1 MKKILLF
8 LFVCAHIIQVDA
20 QCTTPNQ
27 TVIENFNA
35 NVLPTCWTQYNGFS
49 FNANETWCSGGA
61 YPPMLILPMTVNA
74 KGIITFRARNNPS
87 FGAPYVS
94 IGAVSAP
101 GSPASF
107 VSIYNFNV
115 TNSTM
120 ATFTVNLSAYTG
132 NYQYIAITL
141 PGNQNKRLYLDD
153 VNYESACFSTSV
165 TAVAQN
171 ISVQLTSEGTRI
183 VTGAE
188 VDNGSSS
195 GCGSP
200 SLSVNPNT
208 FNCSN
213 LGLNTVTLTATDNNG
228 HVSTAT
234 ANVTVLPAINDEALS
249 TLQNTICAGNSATI
263 TTGSSVPG
271 IKYYLRDDATNAI
284 IVGGVTG
291 TGSPLSFNTGTLSAN
306 TTYNVYA
313 ETNPVY
319 YGLDFD
325 GTNDV
330 VNTNIT
336 TAATSSLTAEAWIY
350 PRATTYKRIL
360 SSYNGSTATS
370 GEFLLDTYNATNN
383 GRGLRLFV
391 EGAGNVIH
399 QLSVANVLTLNA
411 WNHVAGTFENGVLKL
426 YVNGLAVGTSTAP
439 FTSLPACTNSI
450 SIGEDPTINTAE
462 YFNGI
467 MDDIRMWNTARTA
480 AEIAGN
486 MNNCLAGNEAG
497 LNTYF
502 KLSEG
507 TGTTITDL
515 KNDSTGT
522 LSGMDPATDW
532 VPGNVDCFTPICSFE
547 MTQQVTINV
556 NPLPT
561 VSVASTETLLCAGQT
576 ATLTASGASTY
587 TWSPVGSGNSIVVSP
602 ASTTSYTVN
611 GTDPN
616 GCGNKAIFT
625 QSVSACTGIQQLNDR
640 TAAITIYP
648 NPVLADV
655 TIQTDLGFIR
665 ANIYTVVGNLVKT
678 VNTSS
683 FQAAELSPGV
693 YFLEIQTQEG
703 IVTKRFVKE

>member
-1 MKKILLF
+1 MKKILFF
-8 LFVCAHIIQVDA
+8 LFVCAHIIQLNA

-27 TVIENFNA
+27 TIIENFNA
-35 NVLPTCWTQYNGFS
+35 NVLPTCWNSQIFTF
-49 FNANETWCSGGA
+49 SGGEVWGTSGSF
-61 YPPMLILPMTVNA
+61 PPILVLPRAVNA
-74 KGIITFRARNNPS
+74 KGILTFKARNNPS
-87 FGAPYVS
+87 FGSPNVS
-94 IGAVSAP
+94 VGVVSGP
-101 GSPASF
+101 TNYPSF
-107 VSIYNFNV
+107 VAINSFVV

-120 ATFTVNLSAYTG
+120 ATFTIDLSSYAG
-132 NYQYIAITL
+132 SWEYIAIYV
-141 PGNQNKRLYLDD
+141 PPSQNKRLYLDD
-153 VNYESACFSTSV
+153 INYESACFSSSV
-165 TAVAQN
+165 TAIAQN
-171 ISVQLTSEGTRI
+171 ISVQLNSEGTRI

-188 VDNGSSS
+188 VDNGSTS

-208 FNCSN
+208 FNCTN
-213 LGLNTVTLTATDNNG
+213 LGVNTVTLIATDNNG

-234 ANVTVLPAINDEALS
+234 ASVTVLPAINDETLS

-336 TAATSSLTAEAWIY
+336 TTATGSLTAEAWIY
-350 PRATTYKRIL
+350 PRASAYKRIL
-360 SSYNGSTATS
+360 SNYTNSAATS

-383 GRGLRLFV
+383 GRGLRFLV
-391 EGAGNVIH
+391 EGSGNVIH

-411 WNHVAGTFENGVLKL
+411 WNHIAGTFENGIVKL

-450 SIGEDPTINTAE
+450 SIGEDPVINAAE

-467 MDDIRMWNTARTA
+467 MDDIRIWNTARTA
-480 AEIAGN
+480 AEISGN
-486 MNNCLAGNEAG
+486 MNNCLTGNEAG
-497 LNTYF
+497 LKAYF
-502 KLSEG
+502 RLSEG

-515 KNDSTGT
+515 KNGSTGT

-547 MTQQVTINV
+547 MTQQVNINV

-561 VSVASTETLLCAGQT
+561 VSVASTETLLCTGQT

-587 TWSPVGSGNSIVVSP
+587 TWNPGGNGNSIAISP
-602 ASTTSYTVN
+602 GSTTSYTVN
-611 GTDPN
+611 GTDLD
-616 GCGNKAIFT
+616 GCSNTASFT
-625 QSVSACTGIQQLNDR
+625 QSVSACTGVQQLNDR

-655 TIQTDLGFIR
+655 IIQTDLRFIR
-665 ANIYTVVGNLVKT
+665 ASIYTVVGSLVKT
-678 VNTSS
+678 ISTNS
-683 FQAAELSPGV
+683 FPVTELSPGV

-703 IVTKRFVKE
+703 TVTKRFVKE